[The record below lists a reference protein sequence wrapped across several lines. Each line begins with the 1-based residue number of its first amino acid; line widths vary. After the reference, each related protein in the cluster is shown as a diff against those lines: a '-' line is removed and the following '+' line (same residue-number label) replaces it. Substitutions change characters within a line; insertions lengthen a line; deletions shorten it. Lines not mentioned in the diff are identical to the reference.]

1 MVASCIF
8 KELPLLCLWVSWFLF
23 LVAGTVHVMM
33 SLETPQMSRKHLW
46 GFYFCLR
53 CRDALHKES
62 KGMKRIWVSAKKPE
76 KTCKKVLTSGP
87 VYGIILER
95 QALRQ
100 KNDFW
105 VPAGSKAKRTNRRPK
120 VPASAEKLRTLQVH
134 QRDLN
139 REKLRKKSLT
149 KNHFCDKII
158 KSSAARLRRYRTL
171 KIEQYRKTCN
181 GTYFHVGK
189 TR

>member
-8 KELPLLCLWVSWFLF
+8 KELPLLCFWVSWFLF

-33 SLETPQMSRKHLW
+33 SLEPPQMSRKHLW

-53 CRDALHKES
+53 CRDALREES
-62 KGMKRIWVSAKKPE
+62 KRLKRIWVSAKKPE

-87 VYGIILER
+87 AYGIILER

-105 VPAGSKAKRTNRRPK
+105 SLSRKPLKRTNRRWK
-120 VPASAEKLRTLQVH
+120 VPADTEKPEALQV
-134 QRDLN
+134 Q
-139 REKLRKKSLT
+139 
-149 KNHFCDKII
+149 
-158 KSSAARLRRYRTL
+158 KSSKASQKSAW
-171 KIEQYRKTCN
+171 QKTAS
-181 GTYFHVGK
+181 VVK
-189 TR
+189 